1 MAVLDALLLHASY
14 PFNGED
20 FGLFLERAPG
30 AMFFFGVG
38 ERGVPHAP
46 DFVPDERAI
55 ALGVEAMAGFL
66 RARGAAL

>member
-1 MAVLDALLLHASY
+1 
-14 PFNGED
+14 
-20 FGLFLERAPG
+20 
-30 AMFFFGVG
+30 MFFFGVG